1 MADCDTPK
9 PETRVGD
16 VDTAFVFKIVDT
28 SAVGYDPG
36 VDCDAPALD
45 VSTATSMQ
53 MTFEK
58 PDGTVST
65 QVAVFDTTTG
75 ATGDGTDGRIM
86 FRAPVGFLD
95 QAGEWRRQAI
105 VVLPPGT
112 WHSTIVCFTVHKNLV

>member
-1 MADCDTPK
+1 MSSSGK
-9 PETRVGD
+9 PEIRVGD
-16 VDTAFVFKIVDT
+16 VDTAFVFQIVDT
-28 SAVGYDPG
+28 SAEGYDPEKDCNAPP
-36 VDCDAPALD
+36 VDLNLAETL
-45 VSTATSMQ
+45 SMV
-53 MTFEK
+53 FEK

-65 QVAVFDTTTG
+65 ESAVFDTTPG

-112 WHSTIVCFTVHKNLV
+112 WHSTIVCFTVHDNLV